1 MLANGV
7 ERSLTVARRPEER
20 QRVGGLVAERKEAL
34 A

>member
-1 MLANGV
+1 VLANGV
-7 ERSLTVARRPEER
+7 ERSLTNARRPEVR